1 MTSPRAV
8 TPLTEAELAEVRRR
22 HEWAVRVMRSP
33 FEDWAGQPEI
43 DRARLLATLDAARPD
58 EALRRLSEAAEKA
71 VLSETL
77 PSDIF
82 TELRRALWPEHVTDD
97 SFCLCDECLSRLAE
111 DGV

>member
-8 TPLTEAELAEVRRR
+8 TPLTEAELAELRQRFASESDEPFWR
-22 HEWAVRVMRSP
+22 HPADDFALFR
-33 FEDWAGQPEI
+33 
-43 DRARLLATLDAARPD
+43 RLLATLDAAREPD